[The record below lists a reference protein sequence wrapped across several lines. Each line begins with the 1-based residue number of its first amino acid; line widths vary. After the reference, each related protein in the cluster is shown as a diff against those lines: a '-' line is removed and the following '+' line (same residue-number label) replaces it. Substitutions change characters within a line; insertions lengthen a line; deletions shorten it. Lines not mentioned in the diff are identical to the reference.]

1 MEILFVI
8 LAVLVF
14 IIAATS
20 IKTVR
25 PWQKALI
32 ERLGKYQRT
41 ADSGLTIIAPF
52 LERMIKVDMRE
63 QVVDVPPQAVITKD
77 NVAVEVDAVVYYE
90 VTDPIKVTYN
100 VADFY
105 AAATKLAQTNLRNLV
120 GDLALDESLTSREI
134 INTKLRQILDDATDK
149 WGTRVTRVE
158 LQRIEPPK
166 DVTEAMHRQMKAE
179 RDRRAIILEAEG
191 HKRSAILEAEGQ
203 KEAAIL
209 RAEGE
214 AEAIKRVADA
224 DKYQKLT
231 VAQGEG
237 EAIETVFG
245 AIHKGDPTNDLIAVR
260 YLEALQKI
268 ADGQATKIFL
278 PYEASGV
285 LGSIA
290 GIGELLKEKVSPGK
304 GEEKPG

>member
-1 MEILFVI
+1 MVILFAI
-8 LAVLVF
+8 LAIVVF

-20 IKTVR
+20 IKIVR
-25 PWQKALI
+25 PWQKGLI

-41 ADSGLTIIAPF
+41 ADSGLTIIVPF
-52 LERMIKVDMRE
+52 LERMIKIDMRE

-77 NVAVEVDAVVYYE
+77 NVVVEVDAVVYYE

-105 AAATKLAQTNLRNLV
+105 AAATKLAQTNLRNLI
-120 GDLALDESLTSREI
+120 GDLALDESLTSREL

-158 LQRIEPPK
+158 LQRIDPPR

-179 RDRRAIILEAEG
+179 RERRAMILEAEG
-191 HKRSAILEAEGQ
+191 RKRSAILEAEGEKQ
-203 KEAAIL
+203 AAIL
-209 RAEGE
+209 KAEGE

-224 DKYQKLT
+224 NKYERLT
-231 VAQGEG
+231 VAQGEA
-237 EAIETVFG
+237 EAIETVFE
-245 AIHKGDPTNDLIAVR
+245 AIHKGRPTNDLIAIK
-260 YLEALQKI
+260 YLESLQRI

-278 PYEASGV
+278 PYEASGI

-290 GIGELLKEKVSPGK
+290 GIGELLRDKLSPGADEGK
-304 GEEKPG
+304 QE

>member
-1 MEILFVI
+1 MPVLFVI
-8 LAVLVF
+8 LAIVVF
-14 IIAATS
+14 IIAATG
-20 IKTVR
+20 IKIIR
-25 PWQKALI
+25 PWQKGLI

-41 ADSGLTIIAPF
+41 ADSGLTIIIPF
-52 LERMIKVDMRE
+52 LERMIKIDMRE

-100 VADFY
+100 VVNFY
-105 AAATKLAQTNLRNLV
+105 MAATKLAQTNLRNLI
-120 GDLALDESLTSREI
+120 GDLALDESLTSREL

-158 LQRIEPPK
+158 LQRIEPPR

-179 RDRRAIILEAEG
+179 RERRAMILEAEG
-191 HKRSAILEAEGQ
+191 HKKSAIL
-203 KEAAIL
+203 K
-209 RAEGE
+209 AEGE
-214 AEAIKRVADA
+214 AEAIKKVADA
-224 DKYQKLT
+224 EKFKRLT
-231 VAQGEG
+231 VAKG
-237 EAIETVFG
+237 EAEAIQTVFG
-245 AIHKGDPTNDLIAVR
+245 AIHEGKPTNDLIAIK

-278 PYEASGV
+278 PYEASGI

-290 GIGELLKEKVSPGK
+290 GIGELLKEKLSSGEGK
-304 GEEKPG
+304 AKEV